1 MNFKEY
7 AKNNKSFSESDAE
20 ADLKKT
26 YDETVK
32 RMRGKSQKELM
43 DEIVKEAERAKRDGR
58 LDKAGLQNFYKT
70 VAPMLD
76 KNQLKKL
83 KEIMDLID
91 D

>member
-7 AKNNKSFSESDAE
+7 AKNNKKNADTD
-20 ADLKKT
+20 DLKKT
-26 YDETVK
+26 YDETVRK
-32 RMRGKSQKELM
+32 MRGKSQKELM

-58 LDKAGLQNFYKT
+58 LDKAGLGNFYKT

-76 KNQLKKL
+76 KNQLQKL
-83 KEIMDLID
+83 KEIMALID

>member
-7 AKNNKSFSESDAE
+7 AKNNKKN
-20 ADLKKT
+20 ADTDDLRKT
-26 YDETVK
+26 YDETVRK
-32 RMRGKSQKELM
+32 MRGKSQKELM

-58 LDKAGLQNFYKT
+58 LDKAVLDNFYKT

-76 KNQLKKL
+76 KNQLQKL
-83 KEIMDLID
+83 KEIMALID

>member
-7 AKNNKSFSESDAE
+7 AKNNKKNADTD
-20 ADLKKT
+20 DLKKT
-26 YDETVK
+26 YDETVRK
-32 RMRGKSQKELM
+32 MRGKSQKELM

-58 LDKAGLQNFYKT
+58 LDKARLDNFYKT

-76 KNQLKKL
+76 KNQLQKL
-83 KEIMDLID
+83 KEIMALID

>member
-7 AKNNKSFSESDAE
+7 AKNNKKNADTD
-20 ADLKKT
+20 DLKKT
-26 YDETVK
+26 YDETVRK
-32 RMRGKSQKELM
+32 MRGKSQKELM

-58 LDKAGLQNFYKT
+58 LDKAGLDNFYKT

-76 KNQLKKL
+76 KNQLQKL
-83 KEIMDLID
+83 KEIMTLID